1 MKHIGVDERG
11 PEELNSAVGYFV
23 EQVVG
28 ILEVVT
34 RELQEPQEQLSQ
46 EMVTAVGFSWG
57 FE

>member
-1 MKHIGVDERG
+1 MKHIGVDEGG

-28 ILEVVT
+28 IPEVVT
-34 RELQEPQEQLSQ
+34 RELQEPLEQLSQ
-46 EMVTAVGFSWG
+46 EMATAVGFSWG